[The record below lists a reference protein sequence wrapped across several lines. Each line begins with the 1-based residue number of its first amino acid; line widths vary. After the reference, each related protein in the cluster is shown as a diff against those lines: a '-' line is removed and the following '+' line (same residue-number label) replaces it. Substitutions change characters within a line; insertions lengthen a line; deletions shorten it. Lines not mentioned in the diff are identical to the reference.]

1 MLKIVENEVGR
12 EEGYMLDELAREGA
26 RRMLVSALEEE
37 VAAYVERHAEA
48 RDADGRR
55 LVVRNGQA
63 RARGIPCGAGTLE
76 VRAPRVND
84 RRVDEEGERCR
95 FTSRLLPPYMRR
107 SPKVG
112 RGAAGSVFA
121 GALDRGLPAGAR
133 DIARGGSRGFVGDKY
148 RAADRGLGGGVPAVS
163 QAQPEG

>member
-1 MLKIVENEVGR
+1 MLKIVDNEVGR

-26 RRMLVSALEEE
+26 RRMLMSALEEE

-63 RARGIPCGAGTLE
+63 RARGITCGAGTLD

-84 RRVDEEGERCR
+84 RR
-95 FTSRLLPPYMRR
+95 
-107 SPKVG
+107 
-112 RGAAGSVFA
+112 
-121 GALDRGLPAGAR
+121 
-133 DIARGGSRGFVGDKY
+133 GGTC
-148 RAADRGLGGGVPAVS
+148 
-163 QAQPEG
+163 Q